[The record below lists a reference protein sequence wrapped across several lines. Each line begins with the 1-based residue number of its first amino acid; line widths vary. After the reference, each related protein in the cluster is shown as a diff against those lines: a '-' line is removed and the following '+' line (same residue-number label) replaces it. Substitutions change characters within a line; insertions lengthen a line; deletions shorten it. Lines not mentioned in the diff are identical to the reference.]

1 MVVQAK
7 LAVAAVALAGS
18 AVLAE
23 PVMPEVRTEILVGP
37 YSIILGERAPQF
49 TLTDRCVKADCAMVE
64 IVIRPADGPVWRVEL

>member
-1 MVVQAK
+1 MLVQAK

-23 PVMPEVRTEILVGP
+23 PVVPDVRTEILVGP
-37 YSIILGERAPQF
+37 YAVILGERTPQF

-64 IVIRPADGPVWRVEL
+64 IVIRPAGGPVWRVEL